1 MWRIP
6 DCSHK
11 RAYETEEEAEQVAEH
26 QMAQDENLSLRVYY
40 CQRCSMYHLTHKPRR
55 F

>member
-1 MWRIP
+1 MGDIP

-11 RAYETEEEAEQVAEH
+11 KAYETEAEAKTVAEH
-26 QMAQDENLSLRVYY
+26 QMAQDESLALRVYY